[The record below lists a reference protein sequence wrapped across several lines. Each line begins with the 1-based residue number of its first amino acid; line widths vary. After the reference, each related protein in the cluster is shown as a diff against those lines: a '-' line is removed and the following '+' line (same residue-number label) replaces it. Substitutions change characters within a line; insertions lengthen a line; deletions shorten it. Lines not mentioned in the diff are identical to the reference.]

1 MVLFYNFSLYPPA
14 PCYVWYM
21 KALNKYLL
29 NEYYNKLLYF
39 NGEKSHMRFKVNWIK
54 ILGVLNSGLS
64 SLLCEKATS
73 YCKKTRLT

>member
-1 MVLFYNFSLYPPA
+1 MSI
-14 PCYVWYM
+14 
-21 KALNKYLL
+21 
-29 NEYYNKLLYF
+29 YYNKLLCF

-73 YCKKTRLT
+73 YCKKPHLT